1 VEASVRSRRGGKT
14 LQDINREEGMSLNTR
29 VTDSRVKAY
38 VKALT
43 RTALGR
49 THAGRNLT
57 VFPNDIF
64 LVSYYRSGSTW
75 TRFLVGNLVN
85 NEDPVTFANV
95 ERRVPPIYIWP
106 DRVLRSLPRIF
117 KSHECFDPRYPRIIY
132 ILRDPRDVAVS
143 FYYYCLKMRILRE
156 GYSMDDFVG
165 RFISAKIVPY
175 ADRVGCWEDHVLSWL
190 RLRTGK
196 PGFFLLRYEDLQADP
211 ARELAK
217 VASFLGVEATP
228 EKIERAVSLS
238 SASSMRS
245 LEAKQSKE
253 WGVTKDSRQDIR
265 FVREAKSGGW
275 RDKLSAASVQAIEH
289 AWGTT
294 MRELGYPTSSA
305 EK

>member
-1 VEASVRSRRGGKT
+1 
-14 LQDINREEGMSLNTR
+14 MSLRTAA
-29 VTDSRVKAY
+29 TDSRVTAYFKA
-38 VKALT
+38 VT

-75 TRFLVGNLVN
+75 ISFLVGNLVN
-85 NEDPVTFANV
+85 AADPVTFVNL
-95 ERRVPPIYIWP
+95 ERRVPPIYSWP

-117 KSHECFDPRYPRIIY
+117 KSHECFDPRYPRVIY
-132 ILRDPRDVAVS
+132 TVRDPRDVAVS
-143 FYYYCLKMRILRE
+143 FYYYCLKTRILRE

-165 RFISAKIVPY
+165 RFISAKVVPY
-175 ADRVGCWEDHVLSWL
+175 ADRGGCWEDHVLSWL

-196 PGFFLLRYEDLQADP
+196 PGFLFLRYEDLQADP
-211 ARELAK
+211 TRELARL
-217 VASFLGVEATP
+217 APLLGVEPTT
-228 EKIERAVSLS
+228 ERIERAVTLS
-238 SASSMRS
+238 SASNMRS
-245 LEAKQSKE
+245 LEAKQSKD
-253 WGVTKDSRQDIR
+253 WIVTKDSRQDIR

-289 AWGTT
+289 AWGAT
-294 MRELGYPTSSA
+294 MRELGYPTSTS